1 MENAREVSRKEFLKF
16 IPKYV
21 IQNVR
26 ALIQGRLNF
35 SDDGEAETREDIL
48 SDNKAA
54 KVVQLEAEHC
64 LAWDGG
70 NCQFCYLACPLRD
83 KAITL
88 DDQRPTVNISFCDG
102 CGQCVTACQ
111 TVNDRPALKIVFS
124 SIPRG

>member
-1 MENAREVSRKEFLKF
+1 MENSGEVSRQEFLKF

-26 ALIQGRLNF
+26 SLIQGRLNF
-35 SDDGEAETREDIL
+35 SDDGEAETRENIL

-54 KVVQLEAEHC
+54 KVAYLDTERC
-64 LAWDGG
+64 LAWEGG
-70 NCQFCYLACPLRD
+70 SCQFCYLACPLRD

-111 TVNDRPALKIVFS
+111 TVNDRPALKIVVS
-124 SIPRG
+124 SILRV